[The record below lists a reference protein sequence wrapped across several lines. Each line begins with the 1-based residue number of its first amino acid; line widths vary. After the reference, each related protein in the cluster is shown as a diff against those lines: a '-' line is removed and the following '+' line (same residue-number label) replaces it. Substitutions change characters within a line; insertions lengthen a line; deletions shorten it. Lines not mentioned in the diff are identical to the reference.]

1 LNLNYE
7 KDDINRLYFSFISIA
22 GLFALIFLVISAPN
36 QETVFYLQKPII
48 LSIFILICLMGM
60 VAAVSPSWCIELSSL
75 KKDQNPG
82 DYEGAKQK
90 KFSGHHPECEN
101 FMTHT
106 YTLRGRK
113 YCAGCSGLF
122 IGAIIGILGTI
133 AYYFI
138 GLSQDSIFIIFF
150 TGILMVLLSLLQN
163 LLFIVEYNT
172 LKFFLNLMLVVG
184 SFFILIGTVQLNNSL
199 FIQVFFLLLVIIW
212 ILTRISSS
220 ERNHTLIC
228 EDCGKGSRCGYR

>member
-22 GLFALIFLVISAPN
+22 GLFTLIFLVIYAPN

-48 LSIFILICLMGM
+48 LSIFILICLVGM

-75 KKDQNPG
+75 KKDQNPR

-101 FMTHT
+101 FITHT
-106 YTLRGRK
+106 YTIRGRK

-122 IGAIIGILGTI
+122 IGAIIGVTGTI
-133 AYYFI
+133 SFYFL
-138 GLSQDSIFIIFF
+138 GLSIINVFIIFF
-150 TGILMVLLSLLQN
+150 TGIIMVFLSLFQN
-163 LLFIVEYNT
+163 LLFNVEFSIV
-172 LKFFLNLMLVVG
+172 KFFLNLMLVVG
-184 SFFILIGTVQLNNSL
+184 SFFILIGTVELNSSL

-212 ILTRISSS
+212 IMARISSS
-220 ERNHTLIC
+220 ERNHTMIC
-228 EDCGKGSRCGYR
+228 EDCGKGYLCGYR